1 MRRLALALG
10 LIGFAGGAFAA
21 DYPLPPIA
29 HEPIAYVPGF
39 PAYFPWQGFY
49 AGGQLTGANAMGDF
63 TSSTMPLLALALR
76 ELALENEERVS
87 SWQVLGKAEARAAGF
102 GGFGGY
108 NAQFENA
115 IIGVEFNYTHASNL
129 TVSAPVFPVGRQ
141 SPSLSNGTV
150 DDVVLTGSGTLQIHD
165 FGTLRAR
172 FGWVIDNFVPY
183 ATIGLAAARAD
194 LVASVTCQCVQVLPP
209 PLIDF
214 SFTQSMTRN
223 DAFLFGF
230 AGGFGVDVALTRNLF
245 GRAEYEYVQFSPV
258 ASIAS
263 HIHTGRVGLGLKF

>member
-49 AGGQLTGANAMGDF
+49 AGGQLTGANASADF

-76 ELALENEERVS
+76 ELTLENEQNIS
-87 SWQVLGKAEARAAGF
+87 SWQVLGKGEARAAGF

-115 IIGVEFNYTHASNL
+115 IIGVEFSYTHASNL
-129 TVSAPVFPVGRQ
+129 TVSAPVFPIARRTPQ
-141 SPSLSNGTV
+141 LSNGSV
-150 DDVVLTGSGTLQIHD
+150 YDVTLTGSGTMQIND

-183 ATIGLAAARAD
+183 GTIGLAAARAD
-194 LVASVTCQCVQVLPP
+194 LAVSVTCQCVQES
-209 PLIDF
+209 PLVNF
-214 SFTQSMTRN
+214 PFTQSMTKN
-223 DAFLFGF
+223 DTFLFGY

-245 GRAEYEYVQFSPV
+245 GRAEYEYIQFSPV
-258 ASIAS
+258 SSITS